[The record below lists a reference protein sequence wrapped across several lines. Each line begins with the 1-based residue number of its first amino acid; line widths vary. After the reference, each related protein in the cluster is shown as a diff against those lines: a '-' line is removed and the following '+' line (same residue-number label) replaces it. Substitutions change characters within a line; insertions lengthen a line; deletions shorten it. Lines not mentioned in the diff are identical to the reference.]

1 VNGQQ
6 EPRWPTVE
14 ELTLESRRWDEILGH
29 AIDDLQR
36 QVLALEEVVAARW
49 PRSILVRAR
58 LRRDLRASVK
68 HSEGSGFAVRRFNA
82 IGTGW
87 PVRGYRG
94 EGEH

>member
-1 VNGQQ
+1 VTGQ

-14 ELTLESRRWDEILGH
+14 ELALESRRWDEILGH

-36 QVLALEEVVAARW
+36 QVLELEEVLAARW
-49 PRSILVRAR
+49 PRSILVRHR

-68 HSEGSGFAVRRFNA
+68 HSEGDGFAVRRFNA

-87 PVRGYRG
+87 LTRDRNQ
-94 EGEH
+94 GEHRS